1 MQSLDSK
8 LNACFFLAFKKHTEN
23 TKLTTILT
31 FEIQFEL
38 NTPYIL
44 AALFYPIQEQLLF
57 YHQED
62 TLFVLLSVGHRI
74 LCITSS
80 QRRIAVGVCRFQLLE
95 VANPLLS
102 VTVAF
107 NLELGCIYFG
117 GSVATIILE
126 NPEMLTSKHYAKDK
140 LRLKLTN

>member
-1 MQSLDSK
+1 M
-8 LNACFFLAFKKHTEN
+8 
-23 TKLTTILT
+23 
-31 FEIQFEL
+31 
-38 NTPYIL
+38 
-44 AALFYPIQEQLLF
+44 
-57 YHQED
+57 
-62 TLFVLLSVGHRI
+62 
-74 LCITSS
+74 
-80 QRRIAVGVCRFQLLE
+80 
-95 VANPLLS
+95 ANPLLS